1 MRGLVASLGRN
12 RRLLRDLVS
21 RDLRARYV
29 GSSMGFFW
37 SVLFPVI
44 NLAVYMFVFRIV
56 LNMRWSDQQGKAEVA
71 LLMLAGILVW
81 HAFAESTSRMTN
93 ALVENQNL
101 IQKVV
106 FPSEVLPV
114 YLTIS
119 SLANMLIGLVV
130 ALGAV
135 GYFAYVRPEVMPGPP
150 ADVRTIA
157 LWPAHAS
164 EAPTRGNGVIRAN
177 QYRCATQ
184 GAGTSFADA
193 TIVDRSAAPWSGT
206 PAGLAAGSFEPVRTR
221 DLVYAS
227 GERWATVRKVV
238 KTPEA
243 RALVVDGWRD
253 ARGEPSEPPAEGT
266 AVVVVA
272 PPSRSLAITGWLVCL
287 VPLVALQGLF
297 MLGLGYLLSAF
308 NLFLRDTYHVIGVLL
323 TVWMF
328 ATPIFYPDHMV
339 DDAGYGWVLA
349 INPMHW
355 LIGCYREVLIYGCP
369 PSWVDMARI
378 AAVSLVLLLLGSAFF
393 MAQKPRFPD
402 LL

>member
-1 MRGLVASLGRN
+1 MGGLVASLGKN
-12 RRLLRDLVS
+12 RRLLSDLVS

-56 LNMRWSDQQGKAEVA
+56 LKMRWSDQQGTAEVSM
-71 LLMLAGILVW
+71 LMLAGILVW

-114 YLTIS
+114 YLVIS
-119 SLANMLIGLVV
+119 SLVNMLIGLVI
-130 ALGAV
+130 ALFAV
-135 GYFAYVRPEVMPGPP
+135 GYFAYVRPEARPGDDEKP
-150 ADVRTIA
+150 VA
-157 LWPAHAS
+157 LWSAHAG
-164 EAPTRGNGVIRAN
+164 ETPRAGNGVVKPG
-177 QYRCATQ
+177 QVRCATR
-184 GAGTSFADA
+184 GPGTEVAGL
-193 TIVDRSAAPWSGT
+193 TIVDRGEAPWTGSAAS
-206 PAGLAAGSFEPVRTR
+206 AAGDFEHVVPR
-221 DLVYAS
+221 DLVYAP
-227 GERWATVRKVV
+227 GERWAMVKKVI
-238 KTPEA
+238 KTSGE

-253 ARGEPSEPPAEGT
+253 ARGEPVEPPVANSQI
-266 AVVVVA
+266 VVVA
-272 PPSRSLAITGWLVCL
+272 PPSRPLALSAWLL
-287 VPLVALQGLF
+287 VLPGLVALQGLL

-328 ATPIFYPDHMV
+328 ATPIFYPEHLV
-339 DDAGYGWVLA
+339 EDAGYGWVLA
-349 INPMHW
+349 ANPMHW
-355 LIGCYREVLIYGCP
+355 LIESYREVLIYGSAP
-369 PSWVDMARI
+369 DWADVGRV
-378 AAVSLVLLLLGSAFF
+378 AAVAAVLLLLGSAFF
-393 MAQKPRFPD
+393 MKQKPRFPD

>member
-1 MRGLVASLGRN
+1 MGELVASLRKN
-12 RRLLRDLVS
+12 RRLLSDLVS

-114 YLTIS
+114 YLVIS
-119 SLANMLIGLVV
+119 SLVNMLIGLVV
-130 ALGAV
+130 ALCAV
-135 GYFAYVRPEVMPGPP
+135 GYFAYVRPEPP
-150 ADVRTIA
+150 VAGESRVVA
-157 LWPAHAS
+157 LWSAHAG
-164 EAPTRGNGVIRAN
+164 EDPARGNGVVAAH
-177 QYRCATQ
+177 QYRCATA
-184 GAGTSFADA
+184 GAGTVIDALTIADG
-193 TIVDRSAAPWSGT
+193 SGAPWSGA
-206 PAGLAAGSFEPVRTR
+206 PAGFAAGHFDRVVVR
-221 DLVYAS
+221 DLVYAG
-227 GERWATVRKVV
+227 GERWAMVTKVI
-238 KTPEA
+238 KAPDQ
-243 RALVVDGWRD
+243 RALVVDRWRD
-253 ARGEPSEPPAEGT
+253 ARGADCDAPPDGT
-266 AVVVVA
+266 QVVVVA
-272 PPSRSLAITGWLVCL
+272 PPSRPLALTGWLLAVPGL
-287 VPLVALQGLF
+287 VLLQGIL
-297 MLGLGYLLSAF
+297 MLGLGYLLAAF

-328 ATPIFYPDHMV
+328 ATPIFYPEHLV
-339 DDAGYGWVLA
+339 EDAGYGFVLA
-349 INPMHW
+349 ANPMHW
-355 LIGCYREVLIYGCP
+355 LIGCYREVLIYGCAP
-369 PSWVDMARI
+369 DWADLGRV
-378 AAVSLVLLLLGSAFF
+378 AAVAAVLLVLGSAFF
-393 MAQKPRFPD
+393 MRQKPRFPD